1 MKAGYRQSEQHRDN
15 AGTTLTPSCANPPT
29 LSPSVTAGSAAPSK
43 GKTWSGKS
51 ASCEKDTPTPKSYPT
66 SAEDSTSG
74 EKDLFP
80 YWSDFTAAIS
90 SELWLPIETGLPGSD
105 SSSSSG
111 LPNRTAAGSWFSTTR
126 ITAPNRNSPKIFSPS
141 STLSVADFTACAG
154 TKTRSRRIRVYP
166 AKAQRQT
173 LRLWFDAAR
182 WCYNETIA
190 RLKRT
195 GEAANWKA
203 IKTDIIH
210 AVPDRLKAAPYQVR
224 SIGVRDACRA
234 VSEVRRRNRKLK
246 ADKDHGLRLEDDWH
260 QAKFRSR
267 KAPRQGCFIP
277 ASAVTEFGAY
287 YTLLGKLRMSER
299 LPADHGDS
307 RLTRHNGQYH
317 LVVTCPAQRCVSE
330 TQARVV
336 ALDPGI
342 RSFLTWLSETDAGH
356 IAPGAFGKIQRLCA
370 HLDNLLSRA
379 KLERRRFA
387 KRHKYQAVN
396 RMRVRI
402 GNLVDELHHQA
413 ARWLVDN
420 FDIILLPAFETSDMV
435 QRGARKLRSKSA
447 RSLLTYGHCRFQQ
460 FLAWKAWQSG
470 KDVILVNEA
479 YTSKTRSWNGEIIPN
494 LGGRRVVAGSDGVR
508 VNRDINGA
516 RGIFLRALADTP
528 VLCDFSQGRIGN
540 YADSVS

>member
-29 LSPSVTAGSAAPSK
+29 LSSSVTAGSAAPSK
-43 GKTWSGKS
+43 GKTWSGKLP
-51 ASCEKDTPTPKSYPT
+51 SCEKGTPMLKSCVT
-66 SAEDSTSG
+66 SAAGSTSG

-126 ITAPNRNSPKIFSPS
+126 ITAPNRSSPRIFSPS
-141 STLSVADFTACAG
+141 STLSVADFTPCAG
-154 TKTRSRRIRVYP
+154 AKTRSRRIRVYP
-166 AKAQRQT
+166 AKAQRRT
-173 LRLWFDAAR
+173 LKLWFDAAR

-195 GEAANWKA
+195 GEPANWKK
-203 IKTDIIH
+203 IKTGIIH
-210 AVPDRLKAAPYQVR
+210 AVPERLKAVPYQVR

-234 VSEVRRRNRKLK
+234 MSEVKRRNLQLK
-246 ADKDHGLRLEDDWH
+246 AAKARGSRLEEGWH
-260 QAKFRSR
+260 EVNFRSR
-267 KAPRQGCFIP
+267 KAPKQGCFVP
-277 ASAVTEFGAY
+277 ATATSENGAY
-287 YTLLGKLRMSER
+287 YTKLGKLRMAER

-370 HLDNLLSRA
+370 HLDALLSRA

-413 ARWLVDN
+413 ARWLVEN
-420 FDIILLPAFETSDMV
+420 FDIILLPTFETSDMV
-435 QRGARKLRSKSA
+435 QRGARKLRSRSA
-447 RSLLTYGHCRFQQ
+447 RSLLTYAHYRFQQ

-470 KDVILVNEA
+470 KDVLLVNEA
-479 YTSKTRSWNGEIIPN
+479 YTSKTCSWNGEIIPN

-516 RGIFLRALADTP
+516 RGIFLRALGDTP
-528 VLCDFSQGRIGN
+528 ALRDVAEGRIGD
-540 YADSVS
+540 YAVSVS

>member
-1 MKAGYRQSEQHRDN
+1 MRI
-15 AGTTLTPSCANPPT
+15 
-29 LSPSVTAGSAAPSK
+29 
-43 GKTWSGKS
+43 
-51 ASCEKDTPTPKSYPT
+51 
-66 SAEDSTSG
+66 
-74 EKDLFP
+74 KDLFP

-126 ITAPNRNSPKIFSPS
+126 ITAPNRSSPRIFSPS
-141 STLSVADFTACAG
+141 STLSVAGFTACAG
-154 TKTRSRRIRVYP
+154 AKTRSRRIRVYP
-166 AKAQRQT
+166 AKAQRRT
-173 LRLWFDAAR
+173 LKLWFDAAR

-195 GEAANWKA
+195 GEPANWKA

-210 AVPDRLKAAPYQVR
+210 AVPDRLKATPYQVR

-234 VSEVRRRNRKLK
+234 MSEVKRRNLQLK
-246 ADKDHGLRLEDDWH
+246 AAKARGSRLEEGWH
-260 QAKFRSR
+260 EVNFRSR
-267 KAPRQGCFIP
+267 KAPKQGCFVP
-277 ASAVTEFGAY
+277 ATATSENGAY

-299 LPADHGDS
+299 LPAGHGDS
-307 RLTRHNGQYH
+307 RLTLHNGQYH
-317 LVVTCPAQRCVSE
+317 LVVTCPAQRRVSE

-356 IAPGAFGKIQRLCA
+356 IAPGAFGKMQRLCA
-370 HLDNLLSRA
+370 HLDALLSRA
-379 KLERRRFA
+379 KLERRRWA
-387 KRHKYQAVN
+387 KRNKYLAAD

-402 GNLVDELHHQA
+402 INLVDELHHQA
-413 ARWLVDN
+413 ARWLVDH
-420 FDIILLPAFETSDMV
+420 FDIILLPTFETSEMAR
-435 QRGARKLRSKSA
+435 RGARKLRSKSV
-447 RSLLTYGHCRFQQ
+447 RSMLTYAHYRFRQ

-470 KDVILVNEA
+470 KDVLLVNEA
-479 YTSKTRSWNGEIIPN
+479 YTSKTCSWNGEIIPN

-516 RGIFLRALADTP
+516 RGIFLRALGDTP
-528 VLCDFSQGRIGN
+528 ALRDVAEGRIGD
-540 YADSVS
+540 YAVSVS

>member
-1 MKAGYRQSEQHRDN
+1 MVQLGIHQNTLRRYSDEGRIQTIRTASGQRRYDVDAFVRESADAVVVCYCRVSSAKQREDLVRQVCFMRERYPNAEIVSDIGGGLNFRRKGLVSLLERLHR
-15 AGTTLTPSCANPPT
+15 G
-29 LSPSVTAGSAAPSK
+29 
-43 GKTWSGKS
+43 
-51 ASCEKDTPTPKSYPT
+51 
-66 SAEDSTSG
+66 
-74 EKDLFP
+74 
-80 YWSDFTAAIS
+80 IS
-90 SELWLPIETGLPGSD
+90 SELWLPIEAGLPGSD

-126 ITAPNRNSPKIFSPS
+126 ITAPNRSSPRIFSPS
-141 STLSVADFTACAG
+141 SILSVADFTACAG

-190 RLKRT
+190 RLKWT
-195 GEAANWKA
+195 GEPANWKK
-203 IKTDIIH
+203 IKTGIIH

-299 LPADHGDS
+299 LPSGHGDS

-317 LVVTCPAQRCVSE
+317 LVVTCPVQRCVSE

-370 HLDNLLSRA
+370 HLDALLSRA
-379 KLERRRFA
+379 KLERRRWA
-387 KRHKYQAVN
+387 KRNKYLAAD

-402 GNLVDELHHQA
+402 INLVDELHHQA
-413 ARWLVDN
+413 ARWLVDH
-420 FDIILLPAFETSDMV
+420 FDIILLPTFETSEMARRAKAALQV
-435 QRGARKLRSKSA
+435 GAL
-447 RSLLTYGHCRFQQ
+447 
-460 FLAWKAWQSG
+460 
-470 KDVILVNEA
+470 DV
-479 YTSKTRSWNGEIIPN
+479 
-494 LGGRRVVAGSDGVR
+494 D
-508 VNRDINGA
+508 
-516 RGIFLRALADTP
+516 LRALQVQAISGLESLA
-528 VLCDFSQGRIGN
+528 VRQRRAAGQRSLAISSQFW
-540 YADSVS
+540 YH

>member
-1 MKAGYRQSEQHRDN
+1 M
-15 AGTTLTPSCANPPT
+15 
-29 LSPSVTAGSAAPSK
+29 
-43 GKTWSGKS
+43 
-51 ASCEKDTPTPKSYPT
+51 
-66 SAEDSTSG
+66 
-74 EKDLFP
+74 
-80 YWSDFTAAIS
+80 
-90 SELWLPIETGLPGSD
+90 
-105 SSSSSG
+105 
-111 LPNRTAAGSWFSTTR
+111 
-126 ITAPNRNSPKIFSPS
+126 
-141 STLSVADFTACAG
+141 
-154 TKTRSRRIRVYP
+154 
-166 AKAQRQT
+166 
-173 LRLWFDAAR
+173 WFDAAR

-224 SIGVRDACRA
+224 SIGVRDARRA
-234 VSEVRRRNRKLK
+234 VSEVRRRNLQLK
-246 ADKDHGLRLEDDWH
+246 AAKARGSRLEEGWH
-260 QAKFRSR
+260 EVNFRSR
-267 KAPRQGCFIP
+267 KAPKQGCFVP
-277 ASAVTEFGAY
+277 ATATSENGAY
-287 YTLLGKLRMSER
+287 YTKLGKLRMAER

-307 RLTRHNGQYH
+307 RLTLHNGQYH
-317 LVVTCPAQRCVSE
+317 LVVTCPAQRRVSE

-342 RSFLTWLSETDAGH
+342 RSFLIWLSETDAGH

-370 HLDNLLSRA
+370 HLDALLSRA
-379 KLERRRFA
+379 KLERRRLA
-387 KRHKYQAVN
+387 KRNKYLAAD

-402 GNLVDELHHQA
+402 INLVDELHHQA

-420 FDIILLPAFETSDMV
+420 FDIILLPTFETSDMV
-435 QRGARKLRSKSA
+435 QPGARKLRSRSA
-447 RSLLTYGHCRFQQ
+447 RSLLTYGHYRFQQ

-479 YTSKTRSWNGEIIPN
+479 YTSKTCSWNGEIIPN

-540 YADSVS
+540 YAVSVS

>member
-1 MKAGYRQSEQHRDN
+1 MLK
-15 AGTTLTPSCANPPT
+15 SC
-29 LSPSVTAGSAAPSK
+29 VTSAAGS
-43 GKTWSGKS
+43 
-51 ASCEKDTPTPKSYPT
+51 T
-66 SAEDSTSG
+66 SV
-74 EKDLFP
+74 EKDLSP
-80 YWSDFTAAIS
+80 YWSDFTEAIS

-126 ITAPNRNSPKIFSPS
+126 ITAPNRNSPRIFSPS
-141 STLSVADFTACAG
+141 STLSVAGFTACAG

-166 AKAQRQT
+166 AKAQRRT
-173 LRLWFDAAR
+173 LKLWFDAAR

-195 GEAANWKA
+195 GEPANWKA

-246 ADKDHGLRLEDDWH
+246 ADKARGSRLEEGWH
-260 QAKFRSR
+260 QVNFRSR
-267 KAPRQGCFIP
+267 KASKQGCFVP
-277 ASAVTEFGAY
+277 ATATSENGAY
-287 YTLLGKLRMSER
+287 YTKLGKLRMAER

-307 RLTRHNGQYH
+307 RLTLHNGQYH
-317 LVVTCPAQRCVSE
+317 LVVTCPAQRRVGE

-370 HLDNLLSRA
+370 HLDALLSRA

-420 FDIILLPAFETSDMV
+420 FDIILLPTFETSDMV

-447 RSLLTYGHCRFQQ
+447 RSLLTYAHYRFQQ

-479 YTSKTRSWNGEIIPN
+479 YTSKTCSWNGEIIPN

-540 YADSVS
+540 YAVSVS